1 MEAFPILLLCSFLF
15 ANLTI
20 STAVDTLNATQILKD
35 GDTIVSATGRY
46 ELGFFS
52 PSNSTKN
59 KYLGIWYKQIPIKT
73 AVWVANRESPLNDS
87 SAVLKLT
94 NQGILILQIHNGTT
108 IWRSNVS
115 RPARNP
121 SATLLDSG
129 NLVVRDENESRPENF
144 LWQSFDYPCD
154 TLLQGMKLGRD
165 LVTGLDRP
173 LSSWRTPDDPSPGN
187 FTYRFDFGGFP
198 ELILREG
205 SVIRFRPGPWN
216 GVRFSGTPE
225 LKPNKFF
232 TVSVVINDKEVYDT
246 FVLHNSS
253 VLSMM
258 VLSYD
263 GLWERLTWTDR
274 TQSWEVFVTVQ
285 MDPCD
290 SYGLCGAY
298 GSCNASNNVKCSC
311 LKGFVPKFQK
321 VWDTQ
326 DWSHGC
332 VRRTTLNCSSDGFLK
347 YSNVKLPDS
356 RQSWYNYSVNLDE
369 CKNMCTRN
377 CSCTAYSN
385 LDIRDGGSGCMLWF
399 VELVDIQE
407 FSENGQDLYIR
418 MAASELESTKSK
430 DKARIWVAFISI
442 LSAAMLILGLTLILY
457 IWRKKRHEKPGLA
470 TPTFA
475 PDSSFSVKNQNEE
488 FELPSFDLATIVLAT
503 DNFSIKNKLGQG
515 GFGSVYKGILKD
527 GREIA
532 VKRLLRSSGGGLDE
546 FKNEVI
552 HIAKLQHRNLVKLLG
567 CCIHADEKILIYEF
581 MPNKSLDFFI
591 FDETQSKPLDWPTRY
606 NIINGIARGLLYLH
620 QDSRQRIIHRDL
632 KAANVLLDYEMNP
645 KISDFGLARSFGE
658 KETEANTKKVVGTYG
673 YMAPE
678 YAIDG
683 LYSIKSDVFSYG
695 VLVLEI
701 VTGKRNRG
709 FCHPDH
715 HLNLLGHAWRLFGEG
730 KSMELMASTMGETCN
745 PSEMLRTIHVGLLC
759 VQQSPEDRP
768 NMASV
773 VMMLGSQGPL
783 PNPKQPGFFTERDA
797 VESTSSSSNTQ
808 KLLSTN
814 DFTITMS
821 EAR

>member
-129 NLVVRDENESRPENF
+129 NLVVRDENESKPENF

-253 VLSMM
+253 VLSRM

-326 DWSHGC
+326 DWSNGC

-356 RQSWYNYSVNLDE
+356 RQSWFNYSVNLDE
-369 CKNMCTRN
+369 CKNLCTRN

-457 IWRKKRHEKPGLA
+457 IWRKRRHEKPGLA

-606 NIINGIARGLLYLH
+606 NIINGIAR
-620 QDSRQRIIHRDL
+620 
-632 KAANVLLDYEMNP
+632 
-645 KISDFGLARSFGE
+645 DFGLARSFGE

-730 KSMELMASTMGETCN
+730 KSMELMASTMRETCN

-783 PNPKQPGFFTERDA
+783 PNPKQPGFFTERDV

-808 KLLSTN
+808 KLLSSN

>member
-1 MEAFPILLLCSFLF
+1 MEVFAILLLCSFLF

-20 STAVDTLNATQILKD
+20 STAVDTLNATEILKD
-35 GDTIVSATGRY
+35 GDTIVSAGGRF

-59 KYLGIWYKQIPIKT
+59 KYLGIWYKQIPLKT

-94 NQGILILQIHNGTT
+94 SQGILILQIHNGTT
-108 IWRSNVS
+108 IWRSNIS

-121 SATLLDSG
+121 SAKLFDSG
-129 NLVVRDENESRPENF
+129 NLVVKDENERNPENF

-165 LVTGLDRP
+165 LVRGLDRP
-173 LSSWRTPDDPSPGN
+173 LSSWRTPDDPAPGN
-187 FTYRFDFGGFP
+187 FTYRFEVGGFP

-216 GVRFSGTPE
+216 GIRFSGTPE

-246 FVLHNSS
+246 YVLHNSS
-253 VLSMM
+253 VLSRM
-258 VLSYD
+258 VLSHD

-274 TQSWEVFVTVQ
+274 TQSWQVFVTVQ

-298 GSCNASNNVKCSC
+298 GSCNASNSVKCSC

-321 VWDTQ
+321 DWDTQ
-326 DWSHGC
+326 NWSHGC
-332 VRRTTLNCSSDGFLK
+332 VRRTTLNCSSDRFLK

-356 RQSWYNYSVNLDE
+356 RQSWFSYSINLDE
-369 CKNMCTRN
+369 CKNLCTRN

-399 VELVDIQE
+399 VDLVDIQQ
-407 FSENGQDLYIR
+407 FSENGQDLYLR

-430 DKARIWVAFISI
+430 DKERIWVAFISM
-442 LSAAMLILGLTLILY
+442 LSAAVLIFGLTLILY
-457 IWRKKRHEKPGLA
+457 IWRKRRHENPGL
-470 TPTFA
+470 TTSTFI
-475 PDSSFSVKNQNEE
+475 PESGLGVKNQNEE
-488 FELPSFDLATIVLAT
+488 FELTSFDLATIVLAT

-515 GFGSVYKGILKD
+515 GFGSVYKGLLKD

-532 VKRLLRSSGGGLDE
+532 VKRLLRSSGGGLEE
-546 FKNEVI
+546 FKNEVM

-591 FDETQSKPLDWPTRY
+591 SDETQSKPLDWPTRY

-632 KAANVLLDYEMNP
+632 KAGNVLLDYEMNP

-730 KSMELMASTMGETCN
+730 KSMELMASTARETCN
-745 PSEMLRTIHVGLLC
+745 PSEMLRSIHVGLLC

-773 VMMLGSQGPL
+773 VLMLGSQGPL
-783 PNPKQPGFFTERDA
+783 PNPKQPGFFTERD
-797 VESTSSSSNTQ
+797 VIESTSSSSNTQ
-808 KLLSTN
+808 KLLSSN
-814 DFTITMS
+814 DFTIRLS
-821 EAR
+821 ESR

>member
-129 NLVVRDENESRPENF
+129 NLVVRDENESKPENF

-253 VLSMM
+253 VLSRM

-326 DWSHGC
+326 DWSNGC

-356 RQSWYNYSVNLDE
+356 RQSWFNYSVNLDE
-369 CKNMCTRN
+369 CKNLCTRN

-457 IWRKKRHEKPGLA
+457 IWRKRRHEKPGLA

-606 NIINGIARGLLYLH
+606 NIINGIAR
-620 QDSRQRIIHRDL
+620 
-632 KAANVLLDYEMNP
+632 
-645 KISDFGLARSFGE
+645 DFGLARSFGE

-678 YAIDG
+678 
-683 LYSIKSDVFSYG
+683 
-695 VLVLEI
+695 
-701 VTGKRNRG
+701 
-709 FCHPDH
+709 
-715 HLNLLGHAWRLFGEG
+715 
-730 KSMELMASTMGETCN
+730 
-745 PSEMLRTIHVGLLC
+745 
-759 VQQSPEDRP
+759 
-768 NMASV
+768 
-773 VMMLGSQGPL
+773 
-783 PNPKQPGFFTERDA
+783 
-797 VESTSSSSNTQ
+797 SSSKSSWPCMETVW
-808 KLLSTN
+808 
-814 DFTITMS
+814 
-821 EAR
+821 